1 VPPTRHDD
9 VSPRTDGLQD
19 ARTLDRSAPLGWTVP
34 PEDRL
39 VVVHDRLAVEAL
51 KAGVRRGVRAQRRLR
66 GAEAAAEVDAGIARV
81 LLDSPVLQ
89 GVSRVACYVSRA
101 GEPGT
106 RAVLAELR
114 RSGVEVL
121 LPALRADGD
130 LDWEVRP
137 VRTGAGT
144 GRGPGP
150 VGSHLLGTVDLVIV
164 PALAVDTAGRRLG
177 QGGGSYDRALT
188 RVPHRVPVVALVHDD
203 ELVDAAVAPLPVLP
217 HDRPVQAVVT
227 PTRWLSLA
235 A

>member
-9 VSPRTDGLQD
+9 VSPRTARPGD
-19 ARTLDRSAPLGWTVP
+19 AGTLDRETPLGWTVP
-34 PEDRL
+34 AEDRL
-39 VVVHDRLAVEAL
+39 VVVHDRLAVEAH
-51 KAGVRRGVRAQRRLR
+51 KAGVRRGVRAQRRAR
-66 GAEAAAEVDAGIARV
+66 GPEAAAEADAGIARV
-81 LLDSPVLQ
+81 LLDSPVLH
-89 GVSRVACYVSRA
+89 GVTRVACYASRA

-106 RAVLAELR
+106 RTILAELR
-114 RSGVEVL
+114 RAGVEVL
-121 LPALRADGD
+121 LPVLRADGD

-137 VRTGAGT
+137 VRTGAGA

-150 VGSHLLGTVDLVIV
+150 VGAHLLATVDLVLV

-188 RVPHRVPVVALVHDD
+188 CVPHRVPVIAVVHDD

-227 PTRWLSLA
+227 PTRWLWLA

>member
-9 VSPRTDGLQD
+9 VSPRTARPGD
-19 ARTLDRSAPLGWTVP
+19 AGTLDRETPLGWTVP
-34 PEDRL
+34 AEDRL
-39 VVVHDRLAVEAL
+39 VVVHDRLAVEAH
-51 KAGVRRGVRAQRRLR
+51 KAGVRRGVRAQRRAR
-66 GAEAAAEVDAGIARV
+66 GPEAAAEADAGIARV
-81 LLDSPVLQ
+81 LLDSPVLH
-89 GVSRVACYVSRA
+89 GVTRVACYASRA

-106 RAVLAELR
+106 RTILAELR
-114 RSGVEVL
+114 RAGVEVL
-121 LPALRADGD
+121 LPVLRADGD

-137 VRTGAGT
+137 VRTGAGA

-150 VGSHLLGTVDLVIV
+150 VGAHLLATVDLVLV

-188 RVPHRVPVVALVHDD
+188 RVPHRVPVIAVVHDD

-227 PTRWLSLA
+227 PTRWLWLA